1 MRGRKSTPRKPIMT
15 MMITL
20 IISIIVLMIGKVLTK
35 TTMTI
40 AVIPIMI

>member
-1 MRGRKSTPRKPIMT
+1 MRGRKSTPREPIMT

-20 IISIIVLMIGKVLTK
+20 IISMIVLMIEKVLTT
-35 TTMTI
+35 TTMTM